1 MITNSKIGLAYAILA
16 SGLLARR
23 DNGLSDKQPEPA
35 QTNTALPPEP
45 PVSRQVRRQRE
56 RLAAKGRTDKPPQW
70 MLSPHRKFG
79 RSAYMPHVGGG
90 RYAIDRAGD

>member
-35 QTNTALPPEP
+35 QTNTAPPPEP

-56 RLAAKGRTDKPPQW
+56 RLARKSRSDMAPAW
-70 MLSPHRKFG
+70 MLSQNRKFG

-90 RYAIDRAGD
+90 RFAIDRAKP